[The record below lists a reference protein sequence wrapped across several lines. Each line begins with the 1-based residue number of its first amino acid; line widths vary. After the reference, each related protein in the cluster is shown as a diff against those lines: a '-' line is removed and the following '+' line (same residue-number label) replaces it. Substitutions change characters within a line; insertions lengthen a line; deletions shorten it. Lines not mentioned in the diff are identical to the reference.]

1 MPVGITPAEI
11 LLCTLQI
18 QKKRDEM
25 SKPPLNMPNLA
36 GVTGA
41 FDKLR
46 DGIEARA
53 AKFMNRIESVD
64 AKATT
69 VFKKGD
75 DKLDAHEAGLA
86 EVDGFLEKLDAS
98 LGNGERD
105 SDESSRALDNSKTEN
120 QE

>member
-1 MPVGITPAEI
+1 MPVGLTPAEI
-11 LLCTLQI
+11 LLCTLHTQ
-18 QKKRDEM
+18 RERERM
-25 SKPPLNMPNLA
+25 SKAPLNMPNLA

-53 AKFMNRIESVD
+53 TKFMNRIEAVD
-64 AKATT
+64 ARATT

-75 DKLDAHEAGLA
+75 DKLDAHDASLK
-86 EVDGFLEKLDAS
+86 EVDGFLDKLDAA

-105 SDESSRALDNSKTEN
+105 LTESSTTSDDSTKT
-120 QE
+120 